1 MIRYFKNPEIK
12 YMLLKLSMLS
22 ITVIALIIVIFNIE
36 MNSLNKKYIEQ
47 NTLIVGNILA
57 KNPELEEEVM
67 TSLSLKHRDNYNLGR
82 EVLSKYSYDENLAI
96 YKNPSINSFYIKFL
110 TKVIFM
116 ILIFASINFIMV
128 ANGFTSF
135 YKQIEKFTIAAEK
148 VIEGEF
154 INFNEYNRE
163 GEIYLFAHQFNL
175 MVNRLKESMDKLKK
189 EKIFFKNIISDISHQ
204 LKTPLFSLIMFNDLM
219 KEEDISK
226 EDRKNFLT
234 LSEEQLK
241 RMQWL
246 IINLLKIGR
255 LEAGVINFKISKN
268 PLNLTIDKALSG
280 LLQKSEKKNQNII
293 LKNAHEIYFNH
304 DLEWTAEALSN
315 IIKNAIEHTEEG
327 GSITIETEETPLSVS
342 IIITD
347 NGVGIPKELLGKIF
361 ERFYK
366 GENSINPTS
375 LGIGLY
381 LSKYIIE
388 RQNGSIRVESQVDK
402 GAKFTMIFLKT
413 II

>member
-22 ITVIALIIVIFNIE
+22 IAIIALIIVIFNIE

-116 ILIFASINFIMV
+116 ILIFVSINFIMA
-128 ANGFTSF
+128 ANGFTGF

-148 VIEGEF
+148 VIEGQF
-154 INFNEYNRE
+154 INFNEYNKE

-175 MVNRLKESMDKLKK
+175 MANRLKESMDKLKK

-226 EDRKNFLT
+226 EDRKNFLI

-255 LEAGVINFKISKN
+255 LEAGVINFKISEN
-268 PLNLTIDKALSG
+268 PLNLTIYKALSG
-280 LLQKSEKKNQNII
+280 LVQKSEEKNQNII
-293 LKNAHEIYFNH
+293 LKNSHEIYFNH
-304 DLEWTAEALSN
+304 DVEWTAEALSN

-327 GSITIETEETPLSVS
+327 GTIAIETEETPLSVS
-342 IIITD
+342 IIIRD
-347 NGVGIPKELLGKIF
+347 NGVGIPEELLGKIF

-388 RQNGSIRVESQVDK
+388 RQNGSIRVESEVDK

>member
-1 MIRYFKNPEIK
+1 MRYFKNPEIK
-12 YMLLKLSMLS
+12 HIILKLSILS
-22 ITVIALIIVIFNIE
+22 IAVIALVIVIFNIE
-36 MNSLNKKYIEQ
+36 MNSLNKAYIEQ

-57 KNPELEEEVM
+57 KNPELEVEVM
-67 TSLSLKHRDNYNLGR
+67 SSLSLKHRDNYNLGQ

-116 ILIFASINFIMV
+116 ILIFVSINFIMA
-128 ANGFTSF
+128 ANGFTGF

-148 VIEGEF
+148 VIEGQF
-154 INFNEYNRE
+154 INFNEYNKE

-175 MVNRLKESMDKLKK
+175 MANRLKESMDKLKK

-226 EDRKNFLT
+226 EDRKNFLI

-255 LEAGVINFKISKN
+255 LEAGVINFKISEN
-268 PLNLTIDKALSG
+268 PLNLTIYKALSG
-280 LLQKSEKKNQNII
+280 LVQKSEEKNQNII
-293 LKNAHEIYFNH
+293 LKNSHEIYFNH
-304 DLEWTAEALSN
+304 DVEWTAEALSN

-327 GSITIETEETPLSVS
+327 GTIAIETEETPLSVS
-342 IIITD
+342 IIIRD
-347 NGVGIPKELLGKIF
+347 NGVGIPEELLGKIF

-388 RQNGSIRVESQVDK
+388 RQNGSIRVESEVDK

>member
-1 MIRYFKNPEIK
+1 
-12 YMLLKLSMLS
+12 MLLKLSMLS